1 MPAIRAQLTHMG
13 LYVRDLPAMTRFYT
27 EVLGLS
33 VADRGPGRVPGT
45 EMVFLTADP
54 ECHHQVVL
62 VSGRPETDVYN
73 PINQISFT
81 VRSLDELRAVRDRAL
96 ALGASALRQTSHGNA
111 WSVYFRDPEGNTL
124 EAYLDTPFHVPQPW
138 GRAGPG
144 PSGCRDRGRDR
155 GRLPRRPRLPPP
167 RRVCA
172 RDGRS
177 ARRYEPLNTGVRRSA
192 IARVPSRK
200 SSV

>member
-62 VSGRPETDVYN
+62 VSGRPETDGYN

-124 EAYLDTPFHVPQPW
+124 EAYLDTPFHVPQPR
-138 GRAGPG
+138 GDALDLDRPDAEIVAATEAACRADPG
-144 PSGCRDRGRDR
+144 F
-155 GRLPRRPRLPPP
+155 RPR
-167 RRVCA
+167 A
-172 RDGRS
+172 E
-177 ARRYEPLNTGVRRSA
+177 YVRAMADRLA
-192 IARVPSRK
+192 ATIP
-200 SSV
+200 